1 MKCAKCKAPATKKVI
16 WADGRAYQPACVA
29 HVKDV
34 QAMLTAK
41 NGKMTELA
49 GVQDLSDTLD
59 LVASAVYPDLE
70 RKPGGPDNWV
80 EKTGGLPKYIERIAK
95 HLHYEKGYSIS
106 RAIATAVNTV
116 KRWARGGTVTKH
128 GTTKHVSPAT
138 IAKASAAV
146 AEWMAKRAAAKTDLS
161 DSLLLA
167 IDLTDV
173 DEDIAFDLLDLADAD
188 IDDTDTM
195 VALMLPKDIA
205 SKIAVGGGVP
215 ASDIH
220 ITIGFYK
227 DVDDA
232 AFEKLKADVAE
243 YAKNWQAGPLKG
255 TIGGISSFPAKDPE
269 KGTPYWVPVKIDEM
283 QVFYDQLSNV
293 TDGMS
298 ADYDKYTPHVTL
310 SYVKEGETPPEAVPT
325 TPVEFKTV
333 WVVRGNTERFE
344 FPLGTGTGVELTD
357 HAILSAGEIDLSRGL
372 MNIEALA
379 ERAKRIADPEQR
391 SAARA
396 SILNIAAGREFD
408 LTEVLDLAS
417 TIAPRNARGKAK
429 DGRNSFD
436 NQGKWKHGFIPAN
449 RAAKEAKA
457 KGSPIAMK
465 RMNRLFGKDKVA
477 DDPKKSHREVQ
488 GRKAATGR
496 AGNRHVPGSSAK
508 RNPGK
513 IKVDEKSTPGS
524 EGVKDI
530 GHLRRTGSLDAQS
543 NRPAKALA
551 SSQKE
556 ASKSSRI
563 PERATQNWDE
573 IPETLKTLRN
583 GKRYVLAEFGG
594 KQYVTEWVG
603 GINENTVTDASK
615 MKVMRTLA
623 SADAAKMSASAL
635 RDLINNPRTPAS
647 VVKTARKALKEATDD

>member
-16 WADGRAYQPACVA
+16 WADGRAYQPSCDV
-29 HVKDV
+29 HTKDV

-49 GVQDLSDTLD
+49 GVQDLS
-59 LVASAVYPDLE
+59 VPSSVYPDLE

-116 KRWARGGTVTKH
+116 KRWAKGGTVTKS
-128 GTTKHVSPAT
+128 GTTETVSPAT
-138 IAKASAAV
+138 VAKSIKAV

-161 DSLLLA
+161 DAILLA

-173 DEDIAFDLLDLADAD
+173 DDDLAFDLLDLADAD

-195 VALMLPKDIA
+195 VALMLPQDIA
-205 SKIAVGGGVP
+205 STLAVEGGVP
-215 ASDIH
+215 ATDMH
-220 ITIGFYK
+220 ITVGFFK

-232 AFEKLKADVAE
+232 ALEKLKADVAQ
-243 YAKNWQAGPLKG
+243 YAKHWQAGPLKG
-255 TIGGISSFPAKDPE
+255 TIGGIDSFPAKDPE
-269 KGTPYWVPVKIDEM
+269 KGTPYWVPVDIDGLDT
-283 QVFYDQLSNV
+283 FYDQLTEV
-293 TDGMS
+293 TEGMS
-298 ADYDKYTPHVTL
+298 ADYDDYTPHVTL
-310 SYVKEGETPPEAVPT
+310 SYVKEGETPPGPVAT
-325 TPVEFKTV
+325 TPVEFKAV

-379 ERAKRIADPEQR
+379 ERAKRIDDPEQR
-391 SAARA
+391 AAARA

-436 NQGKWKHGFIPAN
+436 NQGKWKHGFVPAN

-465 RMNRLFGKDKVA
+465 RMNRLFGKDKTA
-477 DDPKKSHREVQ
+477 DDARKSTRENTRAPRHRAAK
-488 GRKAATGR
+488 GRVGQ
-496 AGNRHVPGSSAK
+496 RHVEGSAAK
-508 RNPGK
+508 RTPPE

-524 EGVKDI
+524 ERVKDI
-530 GHLRRTGSLDAQS
+530 GFLRNTGSSDAES
-543 NRPAKALA
+543 NRAARSK
-551 SSQKE
+551 STEQKE
-556 ASKSSRI
+556 ASKSSRV

-573 IPETLKTLRN
+573 IPESLKTLRG

-594 KQYVTEWVG
+594 QQYVTEWVG
-603 GINENTVTDASK
+603 GVNENTVTEASK

-623 SADAAKMSASAL
+623 SADAAKMSKSAL
-635 RDLINNPRTPAS
+635 RDLINNPRTPES
-647 VVKTARKALKEATDD
+647 VIKTARKALKEAADD